1 MKYEVQLRI
10 QQHQCCPAKFY
21 WVGKTVEVE
30 ADSVEQAE
38 QRICELTAA
47 QVVEIKSIK
56 EKYND

>member
-1 MKYEVQLRI
+1 MKYEVQFRV

-56 EKYND
+56 EKNNV